1 MNKSTNRIFEKS
13 DPSILDIFCRFW
25 NRTADS
31 KMMLGQKTEAP
42 LTVWKV
48 LLELQRCSHCI
59 MSKKMGMV
67 AFLSSGSGTNVA
79 SRIGP
84 TIAGI
89 NFILCWPGSDISGH
103 QKNLNMHSVSAN
115 KDKQYNSDFTL
126 YKSHLNKRESIRA
139 FCKNSSLHSSTFV
152 IVVTVSNR

>member
-1 MNKSTNRIFEKS
+1 M
-13 DPSILDIFCRFW
+13 W
-25 NRTADS
+25 
-31 KMMLGQKTEAP
+31 
-42 LTVWKV
+42 
-48 LLELQRCSHCI
+48 LELNWCSHRI

-89 NFILCWPGSDISGH
+89 NCISCLPGNYMTSQNSH
-103 QKNLNMHSVSAN
+103 NSFRSSKKKNMHSVLAN

-126 YKSHLNKRESIRA
+126 YKSHLNKIESIRA